1 MDTFRPN
8 RKFRRTYDQLFRKN
22 PLGANLHLLLCEM
35 ANEYGV
41 VRLNERLTEKELKR
55 LMVARF
61 SDPRA
66 YQLPGGPKR

>member
-1 MDTFRPN
+1 MFRPN
-8 RKFRRTYDQLFRKN
+8 RKFRRTYDHLFRKN
-22 PLGANLHLLLCEM
+22 PLGANIHLLLCEL
-35 ANEYGV
+35 ANERGEV
-41 VRLNERLTEKELKR
+41 QLNGHLPERELQR

>member
-1 MDTFRPN
+1 MFTPN
-8 RKFRRTYDQLFRKN
+8 RKFRRTYDHLFRKN
-22 PLGANLHLLLCEM
+22 PLGANIHLLLCEL
-35 ANEYGV
+35 ANERGE
-41 VRLNERLTEKELKR
+41 VRLYGLLPERELQR